1 MFDPLLAAD
10 RLPKLAERAM
20 RDAIVT
26 RRSRQLLVDDALI
39 RFEQLVQR
47 GARDGI
53 RPALLFAER
62 DRIVRELGRFM
73 QSRLAVRLFSI
84 HQRDVASVA
93 RAARPFDAIVR
104 GKRGG
109 LYGVVFRRLATD
121 GRRLESMRAIRN
133 AANGHGPEK
142 LRGVLVYDFA
152 SGAVRTLRCGAR
164 PIELSAA

>member
-62 DRIVRELGRFM
+62 DGIVRELGRFV
-73 QSRLAVRLFSI
+73 QTRLATRLFAIDS
-84 HQRDVASVA
+84 RDVASVA

-133 AANGHGPEK
+133 AANAYRPEK
-142 LRGVLVYDFA
+142 LRGVLVYDFTT
-152 SGAVRTLRCGAR
+152 GAVRTLRCGTR
-164 PIELSAA
+164 PVELTAA

>member
-26 RRSRQLLVDDALI
+26 RRSRHLLVDTALI
-39 RFEQLVQR
+39 RFEELVQR

-62 DRIVRELGRFM
+62 DRIVRELGRFAH
-73 QSRLAVRLFSI
+73 SRLAARLFAIDS
-84 HQRDVASVA
+84 RDVASVA
-93 RAARPFDAIVR
+93 RAARPFDAVVR

-109 LYGVVFRRLATD
+109 LYGVVFRRLASD

-133 AANGHGPEK
+133 AARAYGPDR
-142 LRGVLVYDFA
+142 LRGVLVYDFS
-152 SGAVRTLRCGAR
+152 SGATRTLRCGNR
-164 PIELSAA
+164 PVELTAA